1 MFLFHVHNDVNF
13 NATYLD
19 KTLLPVQCGV
29 ETQPGQQAEEAAGCR
44 AKRITVI
51 MKLAARGR
59 SWLGHEPGSNINTT
73 TFSQ

>member
-29 ETQPGQQAEEAAGCR
+29 ETQPGQGEEAACR
-44 AKRITVI
+44 AKRIKVI

-59 SWLGHEPGSNINTT
+59 SWHGHEPGSNINTT